1 MAGNLLINRS
11 TMNIKLYSREKG
23 VGTPLVL
30 LHGNGEDGTY
40 FESQMEYFSS
50 KYRVIAVDTRG
61 HGRSPRG
68 GKKFCLDTFADDL
81 NDFFVY
87 TGLPPAHLL
96 GFSDGGNI
104 ALLFALKHPEK
115 IKSLILNGAN
125 LFPDGMTEE
134 THSEIQAQYQKFRK
148 NGDIKNMELFELMLN
163 EPDINPAELQKV
175 TVPAL
180 IIAGDRDMIKE
191 EHTRLIAGSL
201 PMAELKIIPGS
212 HFIAKENP
220 LTFNREVEA
229 FLRKI

>member
-1 MAGNLLINRS
+1 MAGNFLMNGG
-11 TMNIKLYSREKG
+11 TMDIKLYSREKG
-23 VGTPLVL
+23 SGTPLVL

-134 THSEIQAQYQKFRK
+134 THSEIQAQYQNFRK

-163 EPDINPAELQKV
+163 EPDIDPAELQKV